1 MALAD
6 RLVQARGWVEAHPR
20 LTRWCLAGPGALV
33 AALAFTLSMAVW
45 FPAGAAGVNH
55 IAWPMVLAPLNWGG
69 LFTYACL
76 VDDLFRGATV
86 VVGLTLFCGALC
98 ALSMVGGGA

>member
-1 MALAD
+1 
-6 RLVQARGWVEAHPR
+6 
-20 LTRWCLAGPGALV
+20 
-33 AALAFTLSMAVW
+33 
-45 FPAGAAGVNH
+45 
-55 IAWPMVLAPLNWGG
+55 MVLAPLNWGG